1 MSTSVPT
8 EEQRRAA
15 ALQHIRQLGDPVLRT
30 PSLDIDVFDDA
41 LADEVERMGEI
52 MREARGV
59 GLAAPQLGSLRRLII
74 IRPDEDGPIRA
85 LCNPE
90 IVTYSDE
97 QDVDEEGCLSLGEL
111 RFDVP
116 RATSVKVVAVDEAGE
131 PVEIDAEGFEAR
143 VLQHEIDH
151 LNGILIIDRATPE
164 SRKAT
169 MKALRGSR

>member
-30 PSLDIDVFDDA
+30 PSLDVEEFDDV
-41 LADEVERMGEI
+41 LADEVERMAEI

-59 GLAAPQLGSLRRLII
+59 GLAAPQLGSLRRLLVYK
-74 IRPDEDGPIRA
+74 PEEDGPTRA
-85 LCNPE
+85 LCNPT
-90 IVTYSDE
+90 ITSRSDE
-97 QDVDEEGCLSLGEL
+97 EGVDEEGCLSLGEM

-116 RATSVKVVAVDEAGE
+116 RSVTIRVEAVDETGE

-151 LNGILIIDRATPE
+151 LNGILIIDRATSD
-164 SRKAT
+164 SRRAT

>member
-1 MSTSVPT
+1 MSTGVPT
-8 EEQRRAA
+8 EDQRRTA

-30 PSLDIDVFDDA
+30 PSLDVDVFDEA
-41 LADEVERMGEI
+41 LVDEIERMGEI

-85 LCNPE
+85 LCNPK
-90 IVTYSDE
+90 IVSYSDE
-97 QDVDEEGCLSLGEL
+97 TDVDEEGCLSLGEL

-116 RATSVKVVAVDEAGE
+116 RSTSVEVEAVDETGE
-131 PVEIDAEGFEAR
+131 AVEIAAEGFEAR

-164 SRKAT
+164 SRKST
-169 MKALRGSR
+169 LKTLRGSR

>member
-8 EEQRRAA
+8 EEQRRTA

-30 PSLDIDVFDDA
+30 PSLDVDVFGDA

-74 IRPDEDGPIRA
+74 VRPDEDGATRA

-90 IVTYSDE
+90 IVSYSDE
-97 QDVDEEGCLSLGEL
+97 QAVDEEGCLSLGEL

-116 RATSVKVVAVDEAGE
+116 RSTSIKVEAVDETGA
-131 PVEIDAEGFEAR
+131 PVQIDAEGFEAR

-169 MKALRGSR
+169 MKTLRGSR